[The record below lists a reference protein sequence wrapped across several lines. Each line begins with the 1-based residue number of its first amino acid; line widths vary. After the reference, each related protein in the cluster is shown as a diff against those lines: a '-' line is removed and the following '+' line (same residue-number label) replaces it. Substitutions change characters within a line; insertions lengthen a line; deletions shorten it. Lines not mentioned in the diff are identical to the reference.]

1 MSAIRQ
7 LGKVSISGNVL
18 TIESY
23 SASSYKNAVYSLT
36 ELSQLYKEAL
46 DYYSRKSYVMTLENL
61 DILYRNGFL
70 LEYDM
75 NMYANCLSA
84 NKRYQDAL
92 DIYLSIE
99 DWTKKNNPEKIG
111 TLYEGICSVAYLAGQ
126 YKTSVRYGELAL
138 LNLNILNFGYYLASY
153 WLSCSYNEL
162 GDKYTAQSTLENYLK
177 KYYSAHDISG
187 TDCWTKK
194 YKDKNIAEV
203 YRKIS
208 LLNDSYGDIKKYV
221 IISAAWGYPEAIET
235 CNKFSW
241 NYSTRPYEY
250 VY

>member
-1 MSAIRQ
+1 
-7 LGKVSISGNVL
+7 
-18 TIESY
+18 
-23 SASSYKNAVYSLT
+23 
-36 ELSQLYKEAL
+36 
-46 DYYSRKSYVMTLENL
+46 MTLENL